1 MGLALTDARKAFWRD
16 RPTLITGA
24 TGLLGSWLTKTLVN
38 AGAQVVILVR
48 DWVPNSELVRS
59 TTLERVSVVRGDIAD
74 ATTMQRTFS
83 EYEVDTCFHL
93 AAQTTVGIANRM
105 PTPTFETNIKG
116 TWTLLEAA
124 RQWPEIKRVI
134 VASSDKA
141 YGDQDILPYDE
152 NTPLQGLHPYDV
164 SKSCADLITLTYAH
178 TYKLPVAITRCGN
191 MYGGGDLNWNRIVPG
206 TIRWALRGE
215 QPLVRSDGTLKRDYV
230 FVLDI
235 VDAYLTLAEHM
246 IDGALTGEAF
256 NFGLNQPLSVLEM
269 VHLIIDIS
277 PYPDLLPIVLN
288 EARNEIK
295 DQYLDSHKAMSTL
308 GWKPLYTLEDG
319 LRLTMAWYE
328 DYLEHFEVEQS

>member
-1 MGLALTDARKAFWRD
+1 
-16 RPTLITGA
+16 
-24 TGLLGSWLTKTLVN
+24 
-38 AGAQVVILVR
+38 
-48 DWVPNSELVRS
+48 
-59 TTLERVSVVRGDIAD
+59 
-74 ATTMQRTFS
+74 
-83 EYEVDTCFHL
+83 
-93 AAQTTVGIANRM
+93 
-105 PTPTFETNIKG
+105 
-116 TWTLLEAA
+116 
-124 RQWPEIKRVI
+124 
-134 VASSDKA
+134 
-141 YGDQDILPYDE
+141 
-152 NTPLQGLHPYDV
+152 
-164 SKSCADLITLTYAH
+164 
-178 TYKLPVAITRCGN
+178 